1 MKEDDMSEN
10 SNSSV
15 KVLSAAIV
23 GIATVGVA
31 AYAGYKTYKQMK
43 DINLDNIFD
52 DLNETFYNDLPKK
65 ET

>member
-1 MKEDDMSEN
+1 MSEN

-43 DINLDNIFD
+43 DIDLDNIFD
-52 DLNETFYNDLPKK
+52 DFNETFYNDLPKK
-65 ET
+65 EK

>member
-43 DINLDNIFD
+43 DIDLNNIFD